1 MLPFLL
7 CTTIKY
13 GIEQQVKTYI
23 KLSPVQLIS
32 YYKFDSRQF
41 LIYKHFSSV
50 NLILLIK
57 KKVNKERYLDQNL
70 ILKRKNDVNMFMN

>member
-1 MLPFLL
+1 M
-7 CTTIKY
+7 KY

-23 KLSPVQLIS
+23 KLSPLQLIS

-41 LIYKHFSSV
+41 SIYKHFSSL

-57 KKVNKERYLDQNL
+57 
-70 ILKRKNDVNMFMN
+70 